1 MDDCVY
7 RTWNGNCFGFCI
19 GKSCREGNKKIRLIS
34 DGKNMGQVSCGK
46 PVIFDGRKDMMKNI
60 WKKSGVLLAD
70 RNYKLVHLLLMFFVF
85 SVAGWLWEVMLS
97 YVTEGSFV
105 NRGVLHGPLLPIYGR
120 GAILI
125 LILLKKIRK
134 NPAAE
139 FAGIILLSGCMEY
152 FISWYLEM
160 VYDGKR
166 WWDYSDYWL
175 NLNGRICAE
184 GLILFGIGGMFV
196 VYVAAPFLDDKLRKM
211 NSRWLM
217 VFAAALLVIY
227 AGDSIYSAKYP
238 NTGAGIKEYSAN
250 EESVCFSDL

>member
-1 MDDCVY
+1 
-7 RTWNGNCFGFCI
+7 
-19 GKSCREGNKKIRLIS
+19 
-34 DGKNMGQVSCGK
+34 
-46 PVIFDGRKDMMKNI
+46 MKNI
-60 WKKSGVLLAD
+60 WKKTGILSAE

-85 SVAGWLWEVMLS
+85 SVVGWVWEVILS

-120 GAILI
+120 GSILI

-134 NPAAE
+134 NPVAE

-175 NLNGRICAE
+175 NLNGRICVE
-184 GLILFGIGGMFV
+184 GLILFGVGGMFV
-196 VYVAAPFLDDKLRKM
+196 VYVAAPFLDDKMRKM

-217 VFAAALLVIY
+217 VFVAVLLVIY

-238 NTGAGIKEYSAN
+238 NTGAGITEYSAN

>member
-1 MDDCVY
+1 
-7 RTWNGNCFGFCI
+7 
-19 GKSCREGNKKIRLIS
+19 
-34 DGKNMGQVSCGK
+34 MGQVSCGK

-175 NLNGRICAE
+175 NLNGRIFAE

-196 VYVAAPFLDDKLRKM
+196 GYGAAPFLDDKLRKM

-217 VFAAALLVIY
+217 EFAAPLL
-227 AGDSIYSAKYP
+227 
-238 NTGAGIKEYSAN
+238 
-250 EESVCFSDL
+250 

>member
-1 MDDCVY
+1 M
-7 RTWNGNCFGFCI
+7 
-19 GKSCREGNKKIRLIS
+19 
-34 DGKNMGQVSCGK
+34 
-46 PVIFDGRKDMMKNI
+46 
-60 WKKSGVLLAD
+60 
-70 RNYKLVHLLLMFFVF
+70 
-85 SVAGWLWEVMLS
+85 
-97 YVTEGSFV
+97 
-105 NRGVLHGPLLPIYGR
+105 
-120 GAILI
+120 
-125 LILLKKIRK
+125 ILLKKIRK

-238 NTGAGIKEYSAN
+238 NTGAGITEYSAN